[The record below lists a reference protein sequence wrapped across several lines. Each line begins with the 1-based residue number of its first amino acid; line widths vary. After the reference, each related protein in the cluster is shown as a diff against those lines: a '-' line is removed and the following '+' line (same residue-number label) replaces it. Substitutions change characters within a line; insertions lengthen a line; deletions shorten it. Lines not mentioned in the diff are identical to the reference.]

1 VNGRLNVPVI
11 RDIANKIVNTYDIR
25 TSSIDKYVRFLSGG
39 NQQKVILGRELW
51 SNPELLIAS
60 QPTRGLDIGATE
72 MIHNILLSARKNG
85 MAIILHSSDLDEII
99 SLSDRIAVIY
109 NGEIV
114 SELSP
119 KGIDETILGLYMTGA
134 RRD

>member
-1 VNGRLNVPVI
+1 
-11 RDIANKIVNTYDIR
+11 
-25 TSSIDKYVRFLSGG
+25 
-39 NQQKVILGRELW
+39 
-51 SNPELLIAS
+51 
-60 QPTRGLDIGATE
+60 
-72 MIHNILLSARKNG
+72 